1 MTISEVHRLSNIF
14 AEMES
19 PLGFVLWGIVEISGL
34 VAWASAGVH
43 FSSLPNTMG
52 VIATINSST
61 TTTLPNV
68 AMAGIDQVVV
78 SWWVKQSSTPADS
91 EYMSVKVKLCFAPVS
106 QVDRTWRKTND
117 DLNKDKTCQFDIIE
131 QPYRKSTTKNN
142 TTTWTVKRDVPKGTY
157 FVRAYA
163 FNALGSEVAYG
174 QSTNKNKTSN
184 LFMVDPI
191 SGRHVSLDI
200 TTAVFSAFSILSLFG
215 FFIVE
220 KWGASRASQ
229 KN

>member
-1 MTISEVHRLSNIF
+1 
-14 AEMES
+14 
-19 PLGFVLWGIVEISGL
+19 L

-43 FSSLPNTMG
+43 FSSLPNTLG

-61 TTTLPNV
+61 TILPNV
-68 AMAGIDQVVV
+68 AMAGIEEVVV
-78 SWWVKQSSTPADS
+78 SWWVKQSSTPVDS
-91 EYMSVKVKLCFAPVS
+91 EYRNVKVKLCFAPVS
-106 QVDRTWRKTND
+106 QVDRAWRKTND
-117 DLNKDKTCQFDIIE
+117 DLKKDKTCQFDILE
-131 QPYRKSTTKNN
+131 QPYNNSN

-163 FNALGSEVAYG
+163 LNALGSEVAYG

-184 LFMVDPI
+184 LFMVEPI

-200 TTAVFSAFSILSLFG
+200 TTVVLSAFSIVSLFG

-220 KWGASRASQ
+220 KWSARRASQ